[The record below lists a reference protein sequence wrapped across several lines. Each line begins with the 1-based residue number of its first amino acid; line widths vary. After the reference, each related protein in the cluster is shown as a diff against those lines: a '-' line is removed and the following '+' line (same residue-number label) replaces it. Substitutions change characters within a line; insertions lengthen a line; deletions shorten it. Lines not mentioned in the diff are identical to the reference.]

1 MLAQNRE
8 EEAFYQ
14 LIEPLQG
21 QLYRIAYVYV
31 QNEDDAVD
39 ILQQSMIRAYESIK
53 QLKEQHYF
61 TTWMTRIVINCS
73 KTYIAKRKRVEII
86 EPAELDLLE
95 GTSAANIE
103 EELDL
108 WQALCSLEDKYKTV
122 LILRFYQDYSVRQIA
137 AILECPEGTIKTHI
151 RRGLHA
157 LRIQLKGAYIDEWVK
172 SVEGGH

>member
-1 MLAQNRE
+1 MLAQNGE

-21 QLYRIAYVYV
+21 PLYRIAYVYV
-31 QNEDDAVD
+31 QNEDDAID